1 MSQVHYYQVERRGPS
16 WSIIRKILKQ
26 REAAF
31 EARRT
36 LIESEY
42 PDWKRGD
49 WQMTVCA
56 PRIWG
61 IVPPAD
67 AKGFAAIPD
76 GWRAAHRGN
85 VGYVPKKNHPIGKRL
100 AAEMASDKCM
110 VPGCSELANALGIKA
125 YFAPG
130 SGHMVLHTAG
140 LEVPRKETYVLL
152 HPEQKAPPDCTRIS
166 DLEFEALSKRKSR
179 KTPE

>member
-1 MSQVHYYQVERRGPS
+1 MSQVYYYQVERNSPS
-16 WSIIRKILKQ
+16 WLIIRGILKQ
-26 REAAF
+26 RDAALK
-31 EARRT
+31 ARRAF
-36 LIESEY
+36 IESEY

-61 IVPPAD
+61 IVPPVD
-67 AKGFAAIPD
+67 AKGFLTIPD
-76 GWRAAHRGN
+76 GWRNSPRG
-85 VGYVPKKNHPIGKRL
+85 VGIVPKKNHPIGKRL
-100 AAEMASDKCM
+100 AAEMAADKYM
-110 VPGCSELANALGIKA
+110 VPGCNQLADALGIKA

-140 LEVPRKETYVLL
+140 LEVPRKEVYVLL
-152 HPEQKAPPDCTRIS
+152 LHPKQKAPSDCKRIS

-179 KTPE
+179 KTPA